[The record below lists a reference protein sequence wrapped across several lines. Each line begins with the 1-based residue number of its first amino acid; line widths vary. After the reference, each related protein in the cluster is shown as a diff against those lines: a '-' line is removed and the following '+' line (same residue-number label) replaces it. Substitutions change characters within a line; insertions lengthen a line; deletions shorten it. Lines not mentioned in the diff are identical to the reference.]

1 MDWFIHDRAFLRRML
16 AVALPVSVQLLIS
29 TSINMADTVMISSL
43 GSESIA
49 AVGLVNQYVFFFM
62 VVSFGICSAGAVFFS
77 QYFGSDDLPNVRR
90 FLSIS
95 LQLSVLVAA
104 LFTAVSLLF
113 PETIMRMLI
122 PDPKVIRLGQGY
134 LQIIA
139 LTFVFTGISQCLN
152 TVLRSVN
159 RANEPLKVSV
169 VAFFANVFFN
179 YMFIFGKFGA
189 PALGVVGAGIGTLIA
204 RTIEIVMLSW
214 MIRYGKASVADV
226 RPLELFRFHRN
237 RMGRYFS
244 IALPIIAAETQWSFA
259 QLLFAVAYARIG
271 AQAAA
276 AMQLTATIQNV
287 FFIVVNSMASAA
299 SVLIGHSLGA
309 SQPERAKKEG
319 SYFIQLTILS
329 GLVSTLILSLLPDL
343 LLSIYSDLDPGL
355 YGIARS
361 LLIIRGLFITFRFLN
376 GMLFVGIFRAGG
388 DTKIPFIIE
397 IITMW
402 AFAIPMAF
410 FGVLVLHWRIE
421 WIFVIVSLEEFI
433 KMFAL
438 VPRYRS
444 KKWMRNITEVD
455 NGQVA

>member
-1 MDWFIHDRAFLRRML
+1 MDWFYRDRPFLRRMM

-43 GSESIA
+43 GGPSIA

-62 VVSFGICSAGAVFFS
+62 VVSFGICSAGAVFFA
-77 QYFGSDDLPNVRR
+77 QYYGSRDMDNVRR
-90 FLSIS
+90 YLSIS
-95 LQLSVLVAA
+95 LQIVVAVA
-104 LFTAVSLLF
+104 VLFTIVSLLF
-113 PETIMRMLI
+113 SKEIMTFLI
-122 PDPKVIRLGQGY
+122 PDPEVIRLGTGY

-139 LTFVFTGISQCLN
+139 LTFVFTAVSQALN

-169 VAFFANVFFN
+169 AAFFTNVFFN
-179 YMFIFGKFGA
+179 YIFIFGKFGA
-189 PALGVVGAGIGTLIA
+189 PALGLVGAAIGTLIA
-204 RTIEIVMLSW
+204 RALEIALLSW
-214 MIRYGKASVADV
+214 MVWFSKSGGTDI
-226 RPLELFRFHRN
+226 RPLDLFQLHTG
-237 RMGRYFS
+237 RMKRYFR

-276 AMQLTATIQNV
+276 AMQLTATVQNV
-287 FFIVVNSMASAA
+287 FFIIVNSTASAA
-299 SVLIGHSLGA
+299 AVLIGHSLGA
-309 SQPERAKKEG
+309 GDRERAKTEG

-329 GLVSTLILSLLPDL
+329 GLLSTLILTLAPDL
-343 LLSIYSDLDPGL
+343 LLSIYSGLEPGL
-355 YGIARS
+355 YQTARA
-361 LLIIRGLFITFRFLN
+361 LLIIRGLFITFRYLN

-388 DTKIPFIIE
+388 DTKVPFIIE
-397 IITMW
+397 IFTMW

-410 FGVLVLHWRIE
+410 IGVLVLKWPIE
-421 WIFVIVSLEEFI
+421 WIFVIVSMEEFI

-444 KKWMRNITEVD
+444 KKWMRNITEAED
-455 NGQVA
+455 GHAA